1 MFGSQWCVGL
11 KNRAAMPPKRCYNAA
26 RLGEAA
32 EEAAKRY
39 QTLFGSGLICE
50 YDGVVGGGNLTKMA
64 MVQFSWR
71 VADGDEEHVVQLRC
85 DKACTRGVPLPDQMQ
100 SLLRNKLLDQAATKA
115 TRVAQRSFGKDA
127 ALTCKYVAA
136 TESDKLTNRSK
147 LRLSWRIV
155 VGEFEETRLVTIRYD
170 HVCARGVPCPTEL
183 KEAYGRRRLSMVV
196 ELSETEAR
204 ESCGVGPNLIV
215 IA

>member
-1 MFGSQWCVGL
+1 MFGLQYCFGL
-11 KNRAAMPPKRCYNAA
+11 KNQAAMASKRCYDAA

-85 DKACTRGVPLPDQMQ
+85 DKACTRGIPLPDQMQ

-127 ALTCKYVAA
+127 ALTCKYVAGPD
-136 TESDKLTNRSK
+136 SDKLKHISK
-147 LRLSWRIV
+147 LQQLS
-155 VGEFEETRLVTIRYD
+155 
-170 HVCARGVPCPTEL
+170 
-183 KEAYGRRRLSMVV
+183 
-196 ELSETEAR
+196 
-204 ESCGVGPNLIV
+204 
-215 IA
+215 